1 MKMHSYDSLL
11 FKRRRLQYKAR
22 MRYLKDLD
30 YKGDVGEKNMPKKI
44 SMISA
49 AEMDSFA
56 IQQIK
61 GGHGKKSRSGAAEFT
76 VVS

>member
-1 MKMHSYDSLL
+1 M
-11 FKRRRLQYKAR
+11 
-22 MRYLKDLD
+22 KDLD
-30 YKGDVGEKNMPKKI
+30 YKGDVGEKNMTKKI

-61 GGHGKKSRSGAAEFT
+61 EGHGKKITNQNPPAEREREEEEEGGRGGGGGKAE
-76 VVS
+76 SWNS

>member
-1 MKMHSYDSLL
+1 
-11 FKRRRLQYKAR
+11 

-61 GGHGKKSRSGAAEFT
+61 GGHGKKSEAERRS
-76 VVS
+76 SQ